1 MLKYIF
7 SLLLVLHCFFQIQ
20 GRENSSYNT
29 KKSLDSEKRIVFIR
43 VGTDLS
49 RFVLPY
55 ISKIPIYGFEVFA
68 DTEFKY
74 KFFPIVEA
82 GFNKINQQ
90 TKQYDYDMLGYYLR
104 VGVNYNMV
112 KYQHHSDRNIFY
124 VGFRY
129 AYSSFYQ
136 QANKV
141 ILENE
146 WGALKTEFPKNFIN
160 MHWVEGVMGIRGEI
174 VKNLFL
180 GFCIRVKTRLS
191 MSNTQHL
198 IPYHIPGFGNAEKK
212 IQVGISYTISYAIPL
227 RKHL

>member
-7 SLLLVLHCFFQIQ
+7 SLLLVISCFFQAKSQ
-20 GRENSSYNT
+20 ES
-29 KKSLDSEKRIVFIR
+29 KKHISNKEANPAKRTLFVR

-55 ISKIPIYGFEVFA
+55 ISKVPIYGFEIFA
-68 DTEFKY
+68 DTELKY
-74 KFFPIVEA
+74 KFFPTVEV

-90 TKQYDYDMLGYYLR
+90 TNKYAYDMQGYYLR
-104 VGVNYNMV
+104 IGASYNMI

-129 AYSSFYQ
+129 AYSNFYQ

-141 ILENE
+141 VLENE
-146 WGALKTEFPKNFIN
+146 WGRLESKFPKNFIN
-160 MHWVEGVMGIRGEI
+160 THWVEGLIGIRGEI
-174 VKNLFL
+174 INNLFL

-191 MSNTQHL
+191 MSDAQHL
-198 IPYHIPGFGNAEKK
+198 TPYHVPGFGSAEKK
-212 IQVGISYTISYAIPL
+212 IQAGISYTVSYAIPL
-227 RKHL
+227 KK